1 MSDLWYIMNIEKLK
15 NFLTRQ
21 LWLFFRACCVSLQF
35 LVYVPPLSIL
45 SLKWTITALHLEKVI
60 WYGSLQSLYMAPR
73 SQMPPIY
80 PVFRLSKACL
90 LLQSTDKNARVAG
103 IGREEWIIYLNSDI

>member
-1 MSDLWYIMNIEKLK
+1 MNVEKLK
-15 NFLTRQ
+15 NFLTSQ
-21 LWLFFRACCVSLQF
+21 LWLFFRACCASLQF

-45 SLKWTITALHLEKVI
+45 SLEWIITALHLEKVI
-60 WYGSLQSLYMAPR
+60 WYGSLQSLYVAPS

-90 LLQSTDKNARVAG
+90 LLQGTEEKCRVDRK
-103 IGREEWIIYLNSDI
+103 GRMEWIICVNPDI